1 MVEYLPSMCKAL
13 GSNPSIGWWGSDIR
27 SVKNKMTPL
36 YSVLKNYMSEGRAS
50 CKQFTRKIIK
60 WRNTRNRLKIHL
72 KSRIHKTRQT
82 NDYTR

>member
-50 CKQFTRKIIK
+50 
-60 WRNTRNRLKIHL
+60 
-72 KSRIHKTRQT
+72 
-82 NDYTR
+82 